1 MVIYVGFGIYA
12 GQRLRWWRA
21 LVAVVLAAAI
31 DSTLGWYVAALI
43 GPGRPIGV
51 NSTTEIVGTALL
63 AVLLDAVFGGLGV
76 AIGTRVRRRPL

>member
-1 MVIYVGFGIYA
+1 LVIYVGFGIYA

-21 LVAVVLAAAI
+21 LAAILLAAVI

-43 GPGRPIGV
+43 GPARLLGV

-63 AVLLDAVFGGLGV
+63 ATLLDVVFGGIGV
-76 AIGTRVRRRPL
+76 GIGARVRRRPV